1 MPSTPTT
8 LRPKLALTAR
18 RLDNGAIP
26 PRLPYPA
33 AVALLAVLYYGAA
46 KVGLLAAVAHGV
58 VSSAWPPAGVALA
71 ALLLWGVRFWPGV
84 AIGAFLLNATSGVSP
99 AGAAG
104 IAVGNTLEAFVGA
117 WLLTRVVRFRP
128 SLDRLQDVLAL
139 VLLAAVLSPT
149 ISATIGVA
157 SLWLSGAIASTSMGP
172 LWAVWWSGDAM
183 GVVGVAPF
191 ILTWMVTPRVR
202 LSPTQAVEVVA
213 LLLVLV
219 AVTDALFKTPFSYVY
234 AIFPVV
240 SWAALRFGPRGAAT
254 ATLLVSSLAIWYTLR
269 GLGPFVGST
278 PTHNLALLQ
287 TFIGLLAM
295 TALVLAALM
304 TERKAAEAALSASEA
319 HYRLLFERNPNP
331 LYVYDKGTLKF
342 LAVNDVMVRH
352 YGYSREEFLGM
363 TLEDIRPHEEVSRLR
378 KELAQVEEGLFEAG
392 EWRHRKKDGTI
403 VDVEITRHTLT
414 FAGRPAGLVMALDVT
429 RRKSLENQLLQAQ
442 KMEAIGR
449 LAGGVAHDFNN
460 LLTIIFG
467 SSDVLLED
475 LSRDYPHRA
484 EVEEIMKAARRAA
497 SLTRQLLAFSRRQLL
512 EPQVL
517 DLNTLVTNL
526 EGMLRRLIGE
536 DVEFRTVLTP
546 ARGTVLADPGQLEQV
561 IMNLA
566 VNARDAMPQGGKLTI
581 ETAAAD
587 LDEAYAHA
595 HVPVRAGSYMM
606 LAVSD
611 TGTGMDAEIKARLF
625 EPFFTTKEMG
635 KGTGLGLATVYG
647 IVKQSG
653 GYIWVYS
660 ELGRG
665 TTFKIYLPR
674 IEADPE
680 PLAPKPA
687 PVSLRG
693 SETVLVVEDEEAVR
707 SLIRTVLETRGYVV
721 MAAEGGEEA
730 LRLANA
736 HDGVIHLLV
745 TDVVMPGMSGR
756 DLAQHLAPLRREMKA
771 LYLSGYTDDAIVQH
785 GVLEPGIAFLQKP
798 FTPQGLARKVREVLD
813 TG

>member
-1 MPSTPTT
+1 M
-8 LRPKLALTAR
+8 
-18 RLDNGAIP
+18 G
-26 PRLPYPA
+26 
-33 AVALLAVLYYGAA
+33 VLAVTP
-46 KVGLLAAVAHGV
+46 V
-58 VSSAWPPAGVALA
+58 
-71 ALLLWGVRFWPGV
+71 
-84 AIGAFLLNATSGVSP
+84 
-99 AGAAG
+99 
-104 IAVGNTLEAFVGA
+104 
-117 WLLTRVVRFRP
+117 
-128 SLDRLQDVLAL
+128 
-139 VLLAAVLSPT
+139 
-149 ISATIGVA
+149 
-157 SLWLSGAIASTSMGP
+157 
-172 LWAVWWSGDAM
+172 
-183 GVVGVAPF
+183 
-191 ILTWMVTPRVR
+191 ILTWMATPHVH
-202 LSPTQAVEVVA
+202 LSLARAVEA
-213 LLLVLV
+213 GTLLLILVVL
-219 AVTDALFKTPFSYVY
+219 TDVLFKTPFSYVY

-287 TFIGLLAM
+287 TFMGLLAA

-304 TERKAAEAALSASEA
+304 TERKAAEDALSVSEA
-319 HYRLLFERNPNP
+319 HYRLLFERNPAP
-331 LYVYDKGTLKF
+331 LWVYDVETLAF
-342 LAVNDVMVRH
+342 LAVNEAAVRH
-352 YGYSREEFLGM
+352 YGYSREEFLGL
-363 TLEDIRPHEEVSRLR
+363 TLEHIRPAEDVPRLR
-378 KELAQVEEGLFEAG
+378 HQVAKLEEGFVEAG

-403 VDVEITRHTLT
+403 IDVDITRHTLT
-414 FAGRPAGLVMALDVT
+414 FAGRPAALAMALDVT
-429 RRKSLENQLLQAQ
+429 RRKSLESQLLQAQ

-475 LSRDYPHRA
+475 LSGDYPHRA

-497 SLTRQLLAFSRRQLL
+497 SLTRQLLAFSRRQVL
-512 EPQVL
+512 ELQVL
-517 DLNTLVTNL
+517 DLNALVANL

-581 ETAAAD
+581 ETAVAD
-587 LDEAYAHA
+587 LDESYAQA
-595 HVPVRAGSYMM
+595 HIPVKPGSYMM

-611 TGTGMDAEIKARLF
+611 TGIGMDVETKAHLF
-625 EPFFTTKEMG
+625 EPFFTTKEKG
-635 KGTGLGLATVYG
+635 KGTGLGLAMVYG
-647 IVKQSG
+647 IVKQTG
-653 GYIWVYS
+653 GYVWVYS
-660 ELGRG
+660 EPGRG

-674 IEADPE
+674 VEAAPE
-680 PLAPKPA
+680 PLVPKPA

-693 SETVLVVEDEEAVR
+693 SETVLMVEDEEAVR
-707 SLIRTVLETRGYVV
+707 RLIRKVLETRGYVV
-721 MAAEGGEEA
+721 IAAEGGAEA

-756 DLAQHLAPLRREMKA
+756 DLAQYLGSVRPETKV
-771 LYLSGYTDDAIVQH
+771 LYLSGYTDDAIIQH

-798 FTPQGLARKVREVLD
+798 FTPQGLARKVRQVLD
-813 TG
+813 AG